1 MQFIKKLFK
10 LLTGR
15 LFISIILII
24 IQLAI
29 VAFFFLEWGY
39 NYFIVSEIIG
49 VLIAI
54 WISSNNSN
62 PSYKI
67 AWILLVL
74 SLPVFGSLMY
84 LLFGNKKLGKWARH
98 KMRSYSEICNRT
110 RVEQLPG
117 RTEVDMIS
125 DDNHRRQSRYISK
138 IGQADLFSGTKTT
151 FFSLGERAWA
161 VLQKKLLMAKHFIFI
176 ETFIIAYGKML
187 DRLLDILRHKVKE
200 GVEVFLLYDDMGSI
214 NTVSWKF
221 DRVLKSY
228 GIHASKFNP
237 LHPRLSAR
245 LNYRDHRKIC
255 VIDGD
260 IAFNGGIN
268 FADEYINRSIRFGHW
283 KDTVIMLE
291 GPGVWNYTLMF
302 IQLWT
307 FCMHDENPVIN
318 ISRFLPTTAYADD
331 GFVQP
336 FGDSPLDD
344 YNVSE
349 NAYIQMINSADRYVW
364 ITTPYLILDNEMIIA
379 LTVAAQSG
387 IDVRIVTPHYP
398 DKKTV
403 FNLTQANYRRLV
415 QEGVRIFE
423 YSPGFIHS
431 KVFLAD
437 DKLAIV
443 GTANMDY
450 RSFYLNFEC
459 GTLLMGCSCLNDIR
473 KDFEETFDLSKEIT
487 IDEIRKTG
495 TLKKI
500 WRNLLNLAAPLL

>member
-1 MQFIKKLFK
+1 
-10 LLTGR
+10 
-15 LFISIILII
+15 
-24 IQLAI
+24 
-29 VAFFFLEWGY
+29 
-39 NYFIVSEIIG
+39 
-49 VLIAI
+49 
-54 WISSNNSN
+54 
-62 PSYKI
+62 
-67 AWILLVL
+67 
-74 SLPVFGSLMY
+74 
-84 LLFGNKKLGKWARH
+84 
-98 KMRSYSEICNRT
+98 
-110 RVEQLPG
+110 
-117 RTEVDMIS
+117 
-125 DDNHRRQSRYISK
+125 
-138 IGQADLFSGTKTT
+138 
-151 FFSLGERAWA
+151 
-161 VLQKKLLMAKHFIFI
+161 
-176 ETFIIAYGKML
+176 
-187 DRLLDILRHKVKE
+187 
-200 GVEVFLLYDDMGSI
+200 
-214 NTVSWKF
+214 
-221 DRVLKSY
+221 
-228 GIHASKFNP
+228 
-237 LHPRLSAR
+237 
-245 LNYRDHRKIC
+245 
-255 VIDGD
+255 
-260 IAFNGGIN
+260 
-268 FADEYINRSIRFGHW
+268 
-283 KDTVIMLE
+283 MLE

-307 FCMHDENPVIN
+307 FCMHDEKPVIN